1 MTKKILFGIW
11 MAVFILAGIFG
22 VSSAR
27 SRSDSFRGDA
37 ASFACNVRSQIA
49 GETVGEDENL
59 TMPEA
64 VSGTVSAYLKTTI
77 RTVKPGGIALAGAG
91 QEEKQPAPLVC
102 CTFLHCLKAY
112 AVWSAVCVS
121 VYLYDI
127 CQFFSGLYGCP
138 LPWGRKETVRLHLLV
153 TIT

>member
-1 MTKKILFGIW
+1 MRISH
-11 MAVFILAGIFG
+11 AGSSQRNG
-22 VSSAR
+22 VSLFENN
-27 SRSDSFRGDA
+27 DPH
-37 ASFACNVRSQIA
+37 
-49 GETVGEDENL
+49 GETGRH
-59 TMPEA
+59 
-64 VSGTVSAYLKTTI
+64 S
-77 RTVKPGGIALAGAG
+77 LAGAG

>member
-77 RTVKPGGIALAGAG
+77 RTVKPGGIALREQVRRRSSRLLWFAALFCTVLKRMLCGPQSAFLCICMIFVSFF
-91 QEEKQPAPLVC
+91 QVC
-102 CTFLHCLKAY
+102 MDALYRGDGKKRY
-112 AVWSAVCVS
+112 ASI
-121 VYLYDI
+121 YL
-127 CQFFSGLYGCP
+127 
-138 LPWGRKETVRLHLLV
+138 
-153 TIT
+153 